1 MQSSAVVARPWI
13 IDGAARCPDLVLCAL
28 ARCALADARPPR
40 SGDVAVELVRA
51 VEAGGWSGAVDAQ
64 AQASFYAT
72 LLAEAGGAGAQPPG
86 AEAVRNA
93 ALGALRRAE
102 VDQGAAFVLPAA
114 R

>member
-1 MQSSAVVARPWI
+1 MIRT
-13 IDGAARCPDLVLCAL
+13 
-28 ARCALADARPPR
+28 DARPPR

-102 VDQGAAFVLPAA
+102 VDQGAAFVLPAPQ
-114 R
+114 RPQVWECGSKTGGVR